1 MKDYEICYT
10 DNIRNDI
17 IKLDLIK
24 KARHSAYDFFKAWS
38 KESIDEYFGGNFD
51 LETLNDRLELVKYG
65 VQICAN
71 QNDLL
76 CFQISFQI
84 TSAEESFLC
93 NYYTYFD
100 EQGNLIDNFV
110 DK

>member
-1 MKDYEICYT
+1 MEYREIHYKDC
-10 DNIRNDI
+10 
-17 IKLDLIK
+17 IKATITKLGLIE
-24 KARHSAYDFFKAWS
+24 KARQSAYDFFKAWP
-38 KESIDEYFGGNFD
+38 KESIDEYLGGNFD

>member
-1 MKDYEICYT
+1 MEDLEIHYKDC
-10 DNIRNDI
+10 
-17 IKLDLIK
+17 IKAAIAKLALIE
-24 KARHSAYDFFKAWS
+24 KARRSAYDFFKAWPR
-38 KESIDEYFGGNFD
+38 ESIIEYFGKSFD
-51 LETLNDRLELVKYG
+51 LENMNDRLELAKYG

-76 CFQISFQI
+76 CFQVSFQI
-84 TSAEESFLC
+84 ISAEKTFLC

-100 EQGNLIDNFV
+100 SQGNLIDYFA